1 MSEPN
6 IQSVINAL
14 ALCKCC
20 TPTEPADAFNNFT
33 LLYKAF
39 ENWNPGSAFSS
50 KQMRTK
56 YWKGL
61 IDAAA
66 ENDAGKARELW
77 NEMETEQQKE
87 VWGDLS
93 SGIRSA
99 IKELLDSTKEK
110 AA

>member
-1 MSEPN
+1 MNPHNKDALIS
-6 IQSVINAL
+6 AL

-20 TPTEPADAFNNFT
+20 TPVAAETVFSNFIS
-33 LLYKAF
+33 LYHKF
-39 ENWNPGSAFSS
+39 EEWNPDSAFQS
-50 KQMRTK
+50 KQTK
-56 YWKGL
+56 TRYWKGL
-61 IDAAA
+61 RDAAS

-99 IKELLDSTKEK
+99 IKELLDSTKEI